1 MLNRKWYLMDIIN
14 DKLRFILT
22 FLLSCLV
29 VYAVEL
35 GVAHLMTTEPVADSV
50 FNLRTI
56 YQKLITAG

>member
-1 MLNRKWYLMDIIN
+1 MDKILRDIKN
-14 DKLRFILT
+14 DKLRFILP
-22 FLLSCLV
+22 FLASCLL

-35 GVAHLMTTEPVADSV
+35 GVVHLMTAEPVADSV